1 MMTPAMARCLPWKL
15 DRASLLR
22 FWSAA
27 GHYHGWPG
35 CHQIGDMLGLRHA
48 GDRPSDSQGILGA
61 SPTCRGPDSGVVR
74 CHGQGALGESGRDK
88 AAVRQH
94 RRFRGRQPGH
104 LRSRRQQIS
113 ADRPRVVCLRPRARE
128 VHRHSFRI
136 RPHRSRD
143 RIMAKKMIRPIRS
156 EADYDAAL
164 EEIEQY
170 FENEPKSGTPEADR
184 FDLLALIIE
193 DYERKRW
200 PIEPPDTI
208 DAIRY
213 RMETG
218 GYTQADLGRLLGSRQ
233 RASDVLTR
241 KRPLTMRMAWR
252 LHREWGIPAEALIAP
267 PRSRGRRS
275 AA

>member
-1 MMTPAMARCLPWKL
+1 
-15 DRASLLR
+15 
-22 FWSAA
+22 
-27 GHYHGWPG
+27 
-35 CHQIGDMLGLRHA
+35 
-48 GDRPSDSQGILGA
+48 
-61 SPTCRGPDSGVVR
+61 
-74 CHGQGALGESGRDK
+74 
-88 AAVRQH
+88 
-94 RRFRGRQPGH
+94 
-104 LRSRRQQIS
+104 
-113 ADRPRVVCLRPRARE
+113 
-128 VHRHSFRI
+128 
-136 RPHRSRD
+136 
-143 RIMAKKMIRPIRS
+143 MAKKIIRPLHS

-164 EEIEQY
+164 NEIERY
-170 FENEPKSGTPEADR
+170 FENEPKVGTPEADR

-200 PIEPPDTI
+200 PIEPPEPI

-213 RMETG
+213 GMETG

-233 RASDVLTR
+233 RASDILTR